1 MSWSRS
7 LAGLVGVLF
16 IGLAGSARGAG
27 PAEGLF
33 RLVPPDAG
41 VTLVVE
47 DLSGHAREF
56 LASPL
61 AERLGRLPAVRDWL
75 DSDRSR
81 RLRHARREVEAALG
95 ENLAT
100 IRDGLLG
107 DAVVLALH
115 LPPGG
120 RPDEARGLLL
130 VRVRDRG
137 LLDRLIREINAAQ
150 AKGGELLRVV
160 ERSRGRTPYSVRE
173 FRPGGRATEYYATL
187 PDHLFAWSN
196 SEESLQGVIDR
207 KGGAAASL
215 LDSPG
220 FQGVRR
226 RLPDRAVASLFV
238 DPSFVRRL
246 VAAVPRPTDP
256 GEDRA
261 FAMLGRYLGAVTY
274 AGAAIERRDGVVLHV
289 EESLDPAKLDPWMRR
304 WASRP
309 VPSASPTRR
318 VPSNALAVLAGHVDF
333 GAILDAVRDLVPDS
347 ETAKLDNLLEVARG
361 MLLGLDLK
369 SVILPHLG
377 PRLLAYV
384 EPPCLAGG
392 ALHFP
397 VVASLDVGGE
407 PGPKSVATALE
418 NALRSVLAI
427 YALAQEDGDA
437 PLRVESHPF
446 GGVTVTALGSSSPF
460 AFAVGESRV
469 VLATSAEAVARAL
482 VPAPR
487 SDSKQAARL
496 DQFRAKYFTAA
507 ETFAWLDLDAL
518 SRLAV
523 TYRGH
528 LAKRLAAR
536 HPRPDDQAP
545 RDLDQVLAIVKLFQA
560 AFASST
566 VDADLS
572 AVHRKLGLILQDPL
586 P

>member
-27 PAEGLF
+27 PAEVLF

-41 VTLVVE
+41 VTLAVE
-47 DLSGHAREF
+47 DLSGHTREF

-137 LLDRLIREINAAQ
+137 LLDRLIRDINAAQ
-150 AKGGELLRVV
+150 SKGGELLRVV

-196 SEESLQGVIDR
+196 SEESLRGVIDR
-207 KGGAAASL
+207 KGGGAASL
-215 LDSPG
+215 HDSPG
-220 FQGVRR
+220 SKECADGSPIARWPACSSTRASSGGWSRPCRARRTRR
-226 RLPDRAVASLFV
+226 RSGPSRCWVATWA
-238 DPSFVRRL
+238 PSPTPGRRSSG
-246 VAAVPRPTDP
+246 ATGSCCTSRSPSIRRSSIP
-256 GEDRA
+256 GCGAGR
-261 FAMLGRYLGAVTY
+261 LGRCRPPL
-274 AGAAIERRDGVVLHV
+274 RRA
-289 EESLDPAKLDPWMRR
+289 ESRRTPWPC
-304 WASRP
+304 SRDTSTSGRSSTP
-309 VPSASPTRR
+309 CGPSSPTR
-318 VPSNALAVLAGHVDF
+318 
-333 GAILDAVRDLVPDS
+333 

-361 MLLGLDLK
+361 IFLGLDLK
-369 SVILPHLG
+369 SAVLPHLG

-384 EPPCLAGG
+384 EPPDPAGG
-392 ALHFP
+392 SLHFP

-407 PGPKSVATALE
+407 PGPKSVAAALE

-437 PLRVESHPF
+437 PLRVESHSF

-460 AFAVGESRV
+460 AFAVGENRL

-482 VPAPR
+482 VPASR
-487 SDSKQAARL
+487 SDSNQVARL
-496 DQFRAKYFTAA
+496 DQFRRV
-507 ETFAWLDLDAL
+507 LHRRRDLRMARLGRAL
-518 SRLAV
+518 RLAE

-528 LAKRLAAR
+528 LARTTR
-536 HPRPDDQAP
+536 RGHPRPDDQRP
-545 RDLDQVLAIVKLFQA
+545 GTSTR
-560 AFASST
+560 SSP
-566 VDADLS
+566 S
-572 AVHRKLGLILQDPL
+572 
-586 P
+586 